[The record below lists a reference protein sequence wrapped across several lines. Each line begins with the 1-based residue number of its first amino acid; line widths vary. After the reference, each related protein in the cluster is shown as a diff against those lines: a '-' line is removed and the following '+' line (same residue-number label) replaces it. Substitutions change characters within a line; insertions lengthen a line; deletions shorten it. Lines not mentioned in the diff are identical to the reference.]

1 MPKRELDEGIDTAT
15 LPRVSILFIPFDAAK
30 KFYKANTA
38 KGVKGL
44 SATLDDTGMRVDG
57 ANLANPL
64 VPSMASSAF
73 LQGPDIAAKLA
84 DIVRQECDLIRNMHV
99 RDEDYDDNLQSWLE
113 SNGPQAADSSRW
125 SDRRKKRIERN
136 LRGYKHYPVFIFLSE
151 NPTGSPFPDRIDV
164 PGLGMSYV
172 RKHLID
178 DATVKGIK
186 HVNEI
191 ALYLR
196 EDINGQLDNVKE
208 DGFYLEAST
217 LTRKTASLQTKLKA
231 KDEYIL
237 KVTLGNRYGHSVTV
251 AGVHLRA
258 SLTGSN
264 PHERQVERNALQAFC
279 KSEGIQV
286 MVGDFNMD
294 LQETAQGS
302 RGVFF
307 DGQPGTQP
315 TYMLAH
321 KSTEAIPLFQ
331 QQYSNS
337 AGNAHYMG
345 YYQADTEDLEL
356 VGPGM
361 YGLMGASGSRHLRSE
376 GKYYSDHPS
385 IYLEVK
391 STRLTDEA
399 RDKIFRRKI
408 LRIVRPKQ

>member
-1 MPKRELDEGIDTAT
+1 MPKREFDEGYDVST
-15 LPRVSILFIPFDAAK
+15 LAHISILFIPFDAAK
-30 KFYKANTA
+30 KFYKANTS

-44 SATLDDTGMRVDG
+44 SASFDDSGARVDG

-64 VPSMASSAF
+64 VPGMASSAF
-73 LQGPDIAAKLA
+73 LPGPDIATKLA
-84 DIVRQECDLIRNMHV
+84 DIVRQECDLIRNMHNP
-99 RDEDYDDNLQSWLE
+99 DSDHDDNYQSWLA
-113 SNGPQAADSSRW
+113 SHGPHVDTSQW
-125 SDRRKKRIERN
+125 SDRRKNRIERN

-164 PGLGMSYV
+164 SGLGMSYV

-178 DATVKGIK
+178 SSTVKGIK

-196 EDINGQLDNVKE
+196 EDIDTQLANPKD
-208 DGFYLEAST
+208 DDFYLEAST
-217 LTRKTASLQTKLKA
+217 LTRKTASIQAKLKA

-237 KVTLGNRYGHSVTV
+237 KVTLGKRYGQSLTV

-279 KSEGIQV
+279 VSEGIQV

-294 LQETAQGS
+294 LQETTQGS

-307 DGQPGTQP
+307 DGRPETQP

-321 KSTEAIPLFQ
+321 KSSEAIPRFQ

-345 YYQADTEDLEL
+345 YYQADTEHLEL
-356 VGPGM
+356 AGPGM
-361 YGLMGASGSRHLRSE
+361 YGLMGASGSRHLHAE

-385 IYLEVK
+385 IYLQVK
-391 STRLTDEA
+391 STRLSEEA
-399 RDKIFRRKI
+399 RNKILHRKI
-408 LRIVRPKQ
+408 LRIVRPMK

>member
-1 MPKRELDEGIDTAT
+1 MPKREFDEGIDTAT

-30 KFYKANTA
+30 KFYKANTT

-44 SATLDDTGMRVDG
+44 SATFDDTGKRVDG

-64 VPSMASSAF
+64 VPSLASSAF
-73 LQGPDIAAKLA
+73 LQGPDIASKLA
-84 DIVRQECDLIRNMHV
+84 DIVQQECDLIRNMHNP
-99 RDEDYDDNLQSWLE
+99 DSDYDDNYQSWLK
-113 SNGPQAADSSRW
+113 SNGPQAADTSQW
-125 SDRRKKRIERN
+125 SDRRKNRIERN
-136 LRGYKHYPVFIFLSE
+136 LRGYKHYPVFVFLSE
-151 NPTGSPFPDRIDV
+151 NPTGSPFPDRID
-164 PGLGMSYV
+164 PSGLGMSYV
-172 RKHLID
+172 RRHLID

-196 EDINGQLDNVKE
+196 EDIHEQVENPKN
-208 DGFYLEAST
+208 DGFYLEATT
-217 LTRKTASLQTKLKA
+217 LTRKTASIQTKLKS

-264 PHERQVERNALQAFC
+264 PHERQVERNALQTFC
-279 KSEGIQV
+279 VSEGIQV

-294 LQETAQGS
+294 LQETTQGS

-307 DGQPGTQP
+307 DGRPETQP

-321 KSTEAIPLFQ
+321 KCTEAIPLFH

-345 YYQADTEDLEL
+345 YYQADTEHLEL
-356 VGPGM
+356 SGPGM
-361 YGLMGASGSRHLRSE
+361 YGLMGASGSRHLKSE

-385 IYLEVK
+385 IYLQVK
-391 STRLTDEA
+391 STRLSDDA
-399 RDKIFRRKI
+399 RNKIIARKI
-408 LRIVRPKQ
+408 LRVVRPMK